1 MYILKL
7 SHLIANLKVAHMKT
21 VVYSFHPL
29 GISIS
34 GPKHRGHFLEKE
46 TNNPTLKKYTPL
58 PILIPFFHAS
68 TAHKPTI
75 PPFPLSCL

>member
-34 GPKHRGHFLEKE
+34 GPKHRGHFL
-46 TNNPTLKKYTPL
+46 
-58 PILIPFFHAS
+58 
-68 TAHKPTI
+68 
-75 PPFPLSCL
+75 